1 MKKRVLWLASVA
13 IAAIA
18 IAACGKKEAKTETPA
33 EEAAAEEDGA
43 IEPIADAKAAAENKA
58 AGEKFLAENAGRE
71 GVKTTPT
78 GLQYEVL
85 SEGSAGG
92 AKPADGD
99 IVDMHYVAT
108 KIDGVEFDSS
118 RSRGAA
124 ARFPVASVA
133 GSWTEEGVKL
143 MNVGDRYRFYV
154 PSSLAFGEAGTPG
167 GPIGP
172 NEALIYDVELL
183 KVTNADANARAAAD
197 FLAANAKKTG
207 VKTTDSGL
215 QYEVITEGPADGK
228 SPTDTNIVRVHYKGT
243 LLDGSEFDSSY
254 ARNEPAEFPLG
265 EVIAGWTEG
274 VQLMS
279 VGDKF
284 RFVIPPALAYGETGT
299 PGGPIGPNE
308 ALVFEVE
315 LLDVK

>member
-1 MKKRVLWLASVA
+1 MSKRFLWLAGVA
-13 IAAIA
+13 VAAIA
-18 IAACGKKEAKTETPA
+18 VTACSKKDAKTETPA
-33 EEAAAEEDGA
+33 ETAAVEEDGA
-43 IEPIADAKAAAENKA
+43 IAPVGDAKAAEANKA
-58 AGEKFLAENAGRE
+58 AGEKFLAENATRE
-71 GVKTTPT
+71 GIKSTAT

-85 SEGSAGG
+85 SEGAAAG
-92 AKPADGD
+92 ATPADGD

-143 MNVGDRYRFYV
+143 MKVGDRYRFYV
-154 PSSLAFGEAGTPG
+154 PASLAFGETGTPG

-183 KVTNADANARAAAD
+183 KVTNAESNAKIAAD
-197 FLAANAKKTG
+197 FLAANAQKPG
-207 VKTTDSGL
+207 VKTTESGL
-215 QYEVITEGPADGK
+215 QYEVITEGAADGK
-228 SPTDTNIVRVHYKGT
+228 SPADTNIVRVNYKGT
-243 LLDGSEFDSSY
+243 LLDGAEFDSSY

-284 RFVIPPALAYGETGT
+284 RFYIPPALAYGETGT